1 MMAGRTWYAAMSPSM
16 NVSGAP
22 TRAIPLGDGSPSYHF
37 LREQPGQRACTSQ
50 TPSVRLER
58 RERDAPFQQRRDDGT
73 RMRRI
78 VGEDTVSQLVRLL
91 LRDVLASA
99 A

>member
-1 MMAGRTWYAAMSPSM
+1 
-16 NVSGAP
+16 
-22 TRAIPLGDGSPSYHF
+22 
-37 LREQPGQRACTSQ
+37 
-50 TPSVRLER
+50 
-58 RERDAPFQQRRDDGT
+58 
-73 RMRRI
+73 MRRI